1 MSEPK
6 GNVLVVDDEP
16 AVEQLM
22 VEFLQGAVGEVRS
35 LTDSREALPLLE
47 NWDADVLVTD
57 LQMPHL
63 SGLELVTRARAA
75 HPGLKIV
82 VISAFATQKSRDEL
96 QKHFVDAILS
106 KPEGLAELP
115 EVVSKIMAR
124 KRQPAPDAR
133 PVESGRVLVVDD
145 HEGTRQLIRDVC
157 EEKGFTVTEA
167 ADGEE
172 ALALAT
178 RETFHLIFMDIHMPN
193 MGGVEAIEKIRAAT
207 PTAFIVSMTGEAGLP
222 ERSQSRIA
230 GAYTCLRKPFSIE
243 NLRDLLD
250 RFSLIASH
258 RQAMHEKDAQRA
270 QARAERPLTE
280 KIQTVLRHQGMTWK
294 MLLVVAVL
302 SVITSGIAIY
312 MARVQGEIG
321 EKVRRLDSYMDR
333 IEGYLQRD
341 EQRELK

>member
-1 MSEPK
+1 M
-6 GNVLVVDDEP
+6 
-16 AVEQLM
+16 
-22 VEFLQGAVGEVRS
+22 
-35 LTDSREALPLLE
+35 AL
-47 NWDADVLVTD
+47 
-57 LQMPHL
+57 
-63 SGLELVTRARAA
+63 ARAA
-75 HPGLKIV
+75 HPDLKIV

-115 EVVSKIMAR
+115 EVIPKIIAR
-124 KRQPAPDAR
+124 KRQSAPDSR
-133 PVESGRVLVVDD
+133 PVEPGRVLVVDD
-145 HEGTRQLIRDVC
+145 HGGTRQLIRDVC

-178 RETFHLIFMDIHMPN
+178 QETFHLIFMDIHMPN

-207 PTAFIVSMTGEAGLP
+207 PTAFIVSMTGEAGLS

-230 GAYTCLRKPFSIE
+230 GAYTCLHKPFSIE
-243 NLRDLLD
+243 NLGDLLD

-258 RQAMHEKDAQRA
+258 RQALHEKDAQRA
-270 QARAERPLTE
+270 QALADRPLPE
-280 KIQTVLRHQGMTWK
+280 KVQAMLRRQGMTWK

-312 MARVQGEIG
+312 MVQMTDKIESKI
-321 EKVRRLDSYMDR
+321 ERLDSHLDR
-333 IEGYLQRD
+333 LEGFLERD

>member
-1 MSEPK
+1 MSKPA

-16 AVEQLM
+16 GVEQLM
-22 VEFLQGAVGEVRS
+22 VDFLQGAVGEVRS
-35 LTDSREALPLLE
+35 VTDSREALPLLE

-63 SGLELVTRARAA
+63 NGLELVALARAA
-75 HPGLKIV
+75 HPDLKIV

-115 EVVSKIMAR
+115 VVVPQIIAR
-124 KRQPAPDAR
+124 KRRPAPDAR

-145 HEGTRQLIRDVC
+145 HEGTRQLIREVC

-167 ADGEE
+167 ADGKE
-172 ALALAT
+172 ALAQAT

-207 PTAFIVSMTGEAGLP
+207 PIAFIVSMTGEAGLP
-222 ERSQSRIA
+222 EQSQSRIA

-243 NLRDLLD
+243 NLGDLLD
-250 RFSLIASH
+250 RFSRIASH
-258 RQAMHEKDAQRA
+258 RQDLREKDAQRA
-270 QARAERPLTE
+270 QARAERPLPE
-280 KIQTVLRHQGMTWK
+280 KIQAMLRRQGLTWK

-312 MARVQGEIG
+312 MARLQEELGNE
-321 EKVRRLDSYMDR
+321 VREMKSYLDRM
-333 IEGYLQRD
+333 EGYMQRD
-341 EQRELK
+341 EQRELQ